1 MSASDSVRK
10 VLALAVA
17 EGTGCSPAKA
27 RATVSRIVDETAEY
41 IATHDRTE
49 IRGLGVFVWVE
60 HRERHVN
67 GGLFGKGVIPAYRHL
82 KFRSQAM
89 KRRKAV

>member
-1 MSASDSVRK
+1 MSSRAIRD
-10 VLALAVA
+10 VLADAVA
-17 EGTGCSPAKA
+17 EGTGCSGAKA
-27 RATVSRIVDETAEY
+27 RATVSRIVDATAEY
-41 IATHDRTE
+41 IATHERTE

-82 KFRSQAM
+82 KFRSQSI
-89 KRRKAV
+89 KRRAK

>member
-1 MSASDSVRK
+1 MSGDSIRK
-10 VLALAVA
+10 TLAEAVA
-17 EGTGCSPAKA
+17 EGTGCSMSRAN
-27 RATVSRIVDETAEY
+27 ATVSSIVDELAEH
-41 IATHDRTE
+41 IATHERTE

-82 KFRSQAM
+82 KFRSQAI
-89 KRRKAV
+89 RRRAK